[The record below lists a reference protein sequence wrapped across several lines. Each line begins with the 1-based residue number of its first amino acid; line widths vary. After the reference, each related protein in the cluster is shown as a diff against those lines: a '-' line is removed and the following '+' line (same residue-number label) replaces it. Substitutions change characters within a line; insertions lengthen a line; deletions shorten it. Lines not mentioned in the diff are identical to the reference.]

1 MVRQAASALAALADF
16 TYDRLQDLHI
26 AIDEVASRILATSQP
41 PASRLEFA
49 FEIDGG
55 DLTVTARGD
64 SPVREGGQFLTK
76 WSQTILNSVT
86 DRLEIVSDERI
97 REATGSSGQNLNF
110 AISGTRLNAFLRAH
124 KVEFARGGFFRFPR
138 ANADIADDARH
149 WTGVIECWK

>member
-1 MVRQAASALAALADF
+1 VADRVVVRIPASTAHVRVVRQAASALAALADF

-86 DRLEIVSDERI
+86 DRLEIVSDGVAEV
-97 REATGSSGQNLNF
+97 TF
-110 AISGTRLNAFLRAH
+110 RLG
-124 KVEFARGGFFRFPR
+124 RGVV
-138 ANADIADDARH
+138 
-149 WTGVIECWK
+149 T